1 MAKGPRYRRPF
12 RRRAEGKTNYHR
24 RLKLLKSKKLRAV
37 IRASNNHIIVQIIQS
52 KIGGDK
58 VIISAHSK
66 ELTSKFGWNAN
77 TGNIPAAYLT
87 GFLAGTRAKKQNV
100 QEAILDL
107 GIFYHRNRVL
117 AAFKGIVQSGV
128 EIPHNED
135 FFPDNIEEIITGSHI
150 EKYANLLKSENPEKY
165 EQVFSGYL
173 KKNNINPQKISQMV
187 SNTFKKIES
196 ST

>member
-1 MAKGPRYRRPF
+1 MAKGPRYRRPY

-24 RLKLLKSKKLRAV
+24 RMKLLKSKKLRAV

-58 VIISAHSK
+58 VIVSAHSK
-66 ELTSKFGWNAN
+66 ELVSKFGWNAN

-117 AAFKGIVQSGV
+117 AAFKGMLQSGI
-128 EIPHNED
+128 EIPYNEA

-150 EKYANLLKSENPEKY
+150 EQYANLLKSENPEKY

-187 SNTFKKIES
+187 SNTSKKIES

>member
-24 RLKLLKSKKLRAV
+24 RMKLLKSKKLRAV

-58 VIISAHSK
+58 IIVSAHSK
-66 ELTSKFGWNAN
+66 ELVSKFGWNAN

-87 GFLAGTRAKKQNV
+87 GFLAGTKAKKQNV

-117 AAFKGIVQSGV
+117 AAFKGMVQSGI

-150 EKYANLLKSENPEKY
+150 EQYANLLKSENPEKY

-173 KKNNINPQKISQMV
+173 KKNNINPQKISEMV
-187 SNTFKKIES
+187 TNTFKKIES

>member
-12 RRRAEGKTNYHR
+12 RRRAEGKTNYHKR
-24 RLKLLKSKKLRAV
+24 MKLLKSKKLRAV
-37 IRASNNHIIVQIIQS
+37 IRASNNHTIVQIIQS

-58 VIISAHSK
+58 VIVSAHSK
-66 ELTSKFGWNAN
+66 ELVSKFGWNAN

-87 GFLAGTRAKKQNV
+87 GFLAGIRAKKQNV
-100 QEAILDL
+100 QDAILDL

-117 AAFKGIVQSGV
+117 AAFKGIVQSGID
-128 EIPHNED
+128 IPHNED
-135 FFPDNIEEIITGSHI
+135 FFPSNIEETIKGSHI
-150 EKYANLLKSENPEKY
+150 EQYASLLKSENPEKY
-165 EQVFSGYL
+165 EQVFSSYL

>member
-24 RLKLLKSKKLRAV
+24 RMKLLKSKKLRAV
-37 IRASNNHIIVQIIQS
+37 IRVSNNHVTVQIVQS
-52 KIGGDK
+52 KLGGDK
-58 VIISAHSK
+58 IIVSAHSK
-66 ELTSKFGWNAN
+66 ELTSKYGWNAN
-77 TGNIPAAYLT
+77 TGNVPAAYLT

-100 QEAILDL
+100 EEAILDL

-117 AAFKGIVQSGV
+117 ATFKGILQSGIK
-128 EIPHNED
+128 IPHNEN
-135 FFPDNIEEIITGSHI
+135 FFPENIEEIVKGSHI
-150 EKYANLLKSENPEKY
+150 EHYANLLKNEDPEKY

-173 KKNNINPQKISQMV
+173 QKNNINPQKISQLV
-187 SNTFKKIES
+187 SNTFKKIET